1 MELAFL
7 ILAIVLITLGIRNLM
22 DKEIVNE
29 YGKGLLMSGI
39 VVLLAW
45 YFIL

>member
-29 YGKGLLMSGI
+29 YGQGLLMSGI